1 MFKFITN
8 LIEDARTSINIDRI
22 TSIRDTAFIETP
34 YDDVTIHIGNIKS
47 KYLAKLYAFY
57 NYTTD
62 NGYLI
67 CKDAE
72 EKQKLIE
79 LGIEGSFI
87 LDKQQYVQLVDN
99 SFYKI
104 PRSEFIIFHMMPSV
118 FYDVDVRSAY
128 SSRPKSHRHWWWVN
142 NE

>member
-8 LIEDARTSINIDRI
+8 LIEDARTSKNVIRI
-22 TSIRDTAFIETP
+22 LDKMNRSFNETP
-34 YDDVTIHIGNIKS
+34 YDDVTIHIGDIKS
-47 KYLAKLYAFY
+47 KYVAKLYTKY
-57 NYTTD
+57 PHLKT
-62 NGYLI
+62 GYLV

-79 LGIEGSFI
+79 LGVEGSFI

-99 SFYKI
+99 SFHKI